1 MSLSHPG
8 YPTDSLGH
16 CNYQFL
22 TNLSNIWI
30 CNQQAN
36 VRKFRPKNMTIRFDS
51 DELENE
57 NSEANEMSF
66 VFRNEMGKRV
76 NYGV

>member
-1 MSLSHPG
+1 
-8 YPTDSLGH
+8 
-16 CNYQFL
+16 
-22 TNLSNIWI
+22 
-30 CNQQAN
+30 
-36 VRKFRPKNMTIRFDS
+36 MTIRFDS